1 MIKRKLELFAVWS
14 VFVILLLVHLRMC
27 YDGFSNWRWHR
38 YKQQQEEWLKNQ
50 LIYVNGPFIYPYP
63 YNDGSKLKLEYI
75 GVDGTKYDIWR
86 HEIDG
91 FVFYGVST
99 DFWKY
104 FVGDIDFLS
113 PLAIAQPKLYIGNN
127 FGDMRFDSEFKVNK
141 VIPAKQYN
149 QERYKKNLSALVE
162 LCQKLGAKRI
172 RLTHLSSGNNSGI
185 IEKRSDVTEIIKRNS
200 ERRIDDLG
208 MYETLF
214 FCDFQFS
221 GNRESDNVYGCNG
234 VFKEIV
240 DRCNSKNRSK
250 QEEITLEYTDY
261 LFPDSVIRE
270 LTRLNIDVGEP
281 AKNPGKYYC
290 TYTINFE
297 D

>member
-14 VFVILLLVHLRMC
+14 AFVILLLVHLRMC
-27 YDGFSNWRWHR
+27 YDGFTNWRWHR
-38 YKQQQEEWLKNQ
+38 RYQQQQELKKNQ
-50 LIYVNGPFIYPYP
+50 QIYVNGPFIYPY
-63 YNDGSKLKLEYI
+63 NGSKLKLEYI
-75 GVDGTKYDIWR
+75 GADGTKYDIWR

-91 FVFYGVST
+91 FVFYGASK

-104 FVGDIDFLS
+104 FVEDTDLTI
-113 PLAIAQPKLYIGNN
+113 QPNVYFGCN
-127 FGDMRFDSEFKVNK
+127 FDDGRFDRYPAANK

-149 QERYKKNLSALVE
+149 QKRYKKRLRKLVT
-162 LCQKLGAKRI
+162 LCQELGAKRI

-221 GNRESDNVYGCNG
+221 GNREIYDIFCTDVEFQKFVKRYNH
-234 VFKEIV
+234 
-240 DRCNSKNRSK
+240 KNRSK

-290 TYTINFE
+290 TYTISFE